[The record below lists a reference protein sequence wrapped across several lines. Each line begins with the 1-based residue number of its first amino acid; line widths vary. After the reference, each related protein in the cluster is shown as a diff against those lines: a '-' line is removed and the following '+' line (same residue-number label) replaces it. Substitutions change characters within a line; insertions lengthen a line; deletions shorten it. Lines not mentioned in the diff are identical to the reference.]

1 VMALVNQGGS
11 LLLRNGA
18 LASGA
23 GCCCSKCSGPCDEE
37 NPCGE
42 GCVCVDGE
50 CVPADCCYCPAIT
63 FEYDRIGVDPF
74 DAVTSWETE
83 EEANAAAATIIGWG
97 EDMLDAM
104 NEAGYCSATMNVAL
118 QRVSSFFAFWLDP
131 PRTLWALAQ
140 PGLLSISGGCCGTQ
154 GDGDLGGPKFP
165 GTDFFAFGSVGPC
178 NQLPTEEIQGMNCV
192 PCSGCQGDPCCRP
205 GVANPLP

>member
-1 VMALVNQGGS
+1 MTLITLQDGKVV
-11 LLLRNGA
+11 LRDGKVGTEQA
-18 LASGA
+18 
-23 GCCCSKCSGPCDEE
+23 CCCG
-37 NPCGE
+37 G
-42 GCVCVDGE
+42 
-50 CVPADCCYCPAIT
+50 CCYCPGIT
-63 FEYDRIGVDPF
+63 FEYDRLGVDPF

-104 NEAGYCSATMNVAL
+104 NEAGYCSATMAVAE
-118 QRVSSFFAFWLDP
+118 QKVISFFAPWADP
-131 PRTLWALAQ
+131 PRTLWALNQ

-165 GTDFFAFGSVGPC
+165 GTDFLAFGSVGPC
-178 NQLPTEEIQGMNCV
+178 EQLPTEEIPNMNCV